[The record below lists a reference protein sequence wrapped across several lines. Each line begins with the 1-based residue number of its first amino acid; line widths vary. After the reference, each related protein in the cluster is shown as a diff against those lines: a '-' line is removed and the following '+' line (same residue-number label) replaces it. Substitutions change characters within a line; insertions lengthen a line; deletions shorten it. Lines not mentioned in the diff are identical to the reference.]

1 MFWHVK
7 FITFFP
13 IFPNSFILILKMGG
27 VEGLSELADIL
38 MRKLLTINVLAGS
51 SNFQDARV
59 SVGGGRLASN
69 VGHSIGKHFLLLL
82 DDIVGRIQGDGV
94 V

>member
-1 MFWHVK
+1 
-7 FITFFP
+7 
-13 IFPNSFILILKMGG
+13 MGG

-38 MRKLLTINVLAGS
+38 MRKLLTINVLAES

-82 DDIVGRIQGDGV
+82 DDTVGRTQGDGV
-94 V
+94 VFAGLV